1 MGEKKGAHANEVAAL
16 RLGID
21 LGMTLIDT
29 DEIAES
35 VRAQSQTSSHRCDR
49 SLPVALAREK
59 YAPRGNRGDVRET
72 SVCRKDPALGRF
84 KFRRRRYAG
93 TARHRIRFR
102 LRHEPSP
109 LQSRKSRDRIRSS
122 TVPYIKHQAS
132 NIIYSDHGLFPGRS
146 RKRALG

>member
-1 MGEKKGAHANEVAAL
+1 RVRRHESLSAQCFA
-16 RLGID
+16 
-21 LGMTLIDT
+21 

-93 TARHRIRFR
+93 TARHRSRFR

-122 TVPYIKHQAS
+122 TVPYIKHQTS
-132 NIIYSDHGLFPGRS
+132 SLKHHIFRS
-146 RKRALG
+146 WLIPRSVTEEGSWIVRR